1 MKTLITAAIALTLSS
16 AAFAGAE
23 LPQDTIPGY
32 GVHPAAQ
39 VPQLGSL
46 NTEVRSESLAYTVP
60 GYGVTSSRNGR
71 IYSQTEMGSADGYDY
86 LGQTFEGNQ

>member
-1 MKTLITAAIALTLSS
+1 MKTIITAIALTLSS

-32 GVHPAAQ
+32 DVHPAAQ
-39 VPQLGSL
+39 VPQQANL
-46 NTEVRSESLAYTVP
+46 NTDLRSEPLAYTVP
-60 GYGVTSSRNGR
+60 GYGVTSTTTGR

-86 LGQTFEGNQ
+86 LGLTFEGNQ